1 MELQRIV
8 NQEMKEIETYIT
20 QLEKRQTLF
29 PEGKLNIR
37 HNGNSVQYIQRVN
50 PKEKSGRY
58 IKRREEKLVR
68 KLAQKEYEAKALS
81 ILKKHY
87 QGLQAIGEESW
98 KDEVRKIYDELLELA
113 EDIENADKCIFII
126 EDSQLDIGLLIAVER
141 NVNRIFQ
148 IISDYLTWNDEK
160 IAESLR
166 KPEAPA
172 EEKISDSFD
181 VYAEDEKPEKKK
193 GLFGRIGDWFKKT
206 FKKKNKK
213 GKDET
218 NTPDADS
225 ESEDG
230 LTPKQR
236 RKAEKEAK
244 KAARKAA
251 KEEKKKQRQEEKLR
265 KQQEKEAKKEAE
277 STKNEPPTE
286 ENADAELPVEETTE
300 EEVVVEET
308 ATSEEN
314 ENIDETSVEETAT
327 EEISPNNEEEVS
339 EDE

>member
-1 MELQRIV
+1 M
-8 NQEMKEIETYIT
+8 
-20 QLEKRQTLF
+20 
-29 PEGKLNIR
+29 
-37 HNGNSVQYIQRVN
+37 
-50 PKEKSGRY
+50 
-58 IKRREEKLVR
+58 
-68 KLAQKEYEAKALS
+68 
-81 ILKKHY
+81 
-87 QGLQAIGEESW
+87 
-98 KDEVRKIYDELLELA
+98 
-113 EDIENADKCIFII
+113 
-126 EDSQLDIGLLIAVER
+126 LIAVER

-193 GLFGRIGDWFKKT
+193 DLFGRIGDWLKKI

-213 GKDET
+213 DKDET
-218 NTPDADS
+218 NTPENDL

-230 LTPKQR
+230 LTPKER

-244 KAARKAA
+244 KATRKAT

-265 KQQEKEAKKEAE
+265 KQQEKEATNEAE
-277 STKNEPPTE
+277 STENESPVE
-286 ENADAELPVEETTE
+286 ENADAELPAEETTE
-300 EEVVVEET
+300 EETVVEET
-308 ATSEEN
+308 ATAEEA
-314 ENIDETSVEETAT
+314 ENVDEPSTEEPAT
-327 EEISPNNEEEVS
+327 EEISPKNEEEVS